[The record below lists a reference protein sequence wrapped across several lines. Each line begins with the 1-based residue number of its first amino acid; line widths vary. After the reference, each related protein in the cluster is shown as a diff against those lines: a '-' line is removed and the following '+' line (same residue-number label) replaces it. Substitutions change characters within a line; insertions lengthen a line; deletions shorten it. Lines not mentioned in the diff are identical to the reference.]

1 MTKITRLHTRLC
13 WPSADRSWLFVEV
26 HTDTGLVGIGEA
38 SQSRNDAG
46 VVEEIR
52 RLEAKYTGCDPLDL
66 IARRHALLDWPYI
79 GRTLFAAVSAVEQAL
94 WDLCGKQLGVPVY
107 QLLGGAAGHRVR
119 GYANIGYAA
128 AAKTPEALAETA
140 AAAVR
145 DGFDAVKLY
154 PFGMR
159 PAAMTAGEEARWLRS
174 GIDCVQAVRR
184 AVGDEVD
191 ILADLMHQF
200 ADFKQV
206 RGVLQRLDA
215 SNLYWVE
222 DPFVCD
228 HANQLAELRQAIG
241 PRLAGGAPLLSRHE
255 WRPLL
260 EANALDVVMPD
271 VKWLGGIHAV
281 QKLAAVAD
289 MFGVQV
295 SPHNASGPV
304 ATAACVHVS
313 LNIPNFSMLE
323 YAWGVPTWR
332 ADLCR
337 GSETVERGYFPAPS
351 APGLGVAFDAEVAAA
366 HARPPGGDAQG
377 KSSGIALPLN

>member
-1 MTKITRLHTRLC
+1 MKITRLHTRTC

-26 HTDTGLVGIGEA
+26 HTDTGFVGLGEG
-38 SQSRNDAG
+38 SQSRNDGG
-46 VVEEIR
+46 VVEEIK
-52 RLEAKYTGCDPLDL
+52 RLEAKYIGCDPFDL
-66 IARRHALLDWPYI
+66 IARRQALLEWPYI
-79 GRTLFAAVSAVEQAL
+79 GRTLFAAVSAIEQAL

-107 QLLGGAAGHRVR
+107 KLLGGAAGHRVR

-145 DGFDAVKLY
+145 DGFDAIKFY

-159 PAAMTAGEEARWLRS
+159 PAAMTAGEEARWIRS

-184 AVGDEVD
+184 AVGGEVD
-191 ILADLMHQF
+191 ILVDLMHQF
-200 ADFKQV
+200 SDFKQV
-206 RGVLQRLDA
+206 RNVLRRLDP
-215 SNLYWVE
+215 SDLYWVE

-228 HANQLAELRQAIG
+228 HPSQLAELRQAIG
-241 PRLAGGAPLLSRHE
+241 PRLAGGAPLLTRHE

-295 SPHNASGPV
+295 SPHNASGHV
-304 ATAACVHVS
+304 ATAACVHAS

-323 YAWGVPTWR
+323 YAWGVPRWR

-337 GSETVERGYFPAPS
+337 GSEIVEAGYFPAPS
-351 APGLGVAFDAEVAAA
+351 APGLGVELDAEVAAA
-366 HARPPGGDAQG
+366 HAQPPGGHGADQPP
-377 KSSGIALPLN
+377 GIVLPLN

>member
-1 MTKITRLHTRLC
+1 MKITRLHTRTC
-13 WPSADRSWLFVEV
+13 WVSAERSWLFVEV
-26 HTDTGLVGIGEA
+26 HTDDGLVGLGEA

-46 VVEEIR
+46 VVEELK
-52 RLEAKYTGCDPLDL
+52 RLEGKYVGCDPLDL

-79 GRTLFAAVSAVEQAL
+79 GRTLFSAVSALEQAL

-128 AAKTPEALAETA
+128 AARTPEALAE
-140 AAAVR
+140 AAVAAVGE
-145 DGFDAVKLY
+145 GFDALKFY

-159 PAAMTAGEEARWLRS
+159 PPGMTAGEEARWIQS
-174 GIDCVQAVRR
+174 GTESVRAVRS
-184 AVGDEVD
+184 AVGDSVD
-191 ILADLMHQF
+191 ILLDLMHQF
-200 ADFKQV
+200 TEFKQV
-206 RGVLQRLDA
+206 RGILQRLDDI
-215 SNLYWVE
+215 NLYWVE

-228 HANQLAELRQAIG
+228 HPSQLAELRQAIG

-260 EANALDVVMPD
+260 EAGAFDVVMPD
-271 VKWLGGIHAV
+271 VKWIGGIHAA

-304 ATAACVHVS
+304 ATAACVHLS

-323 YAWGVPTWR
+323 YAWGVPRWR

-337 GSETVERGYFPAPS
+337 RGERIERGYFPPPS
-351 APGLGVAFDAEVAAA
+351 SPGLGIELDPGVAAA
-366 HARPPGGDAQG
+366 HAAPPIQG
-377 KSSGIALPLN
+377 AAGKPSGIALPLN